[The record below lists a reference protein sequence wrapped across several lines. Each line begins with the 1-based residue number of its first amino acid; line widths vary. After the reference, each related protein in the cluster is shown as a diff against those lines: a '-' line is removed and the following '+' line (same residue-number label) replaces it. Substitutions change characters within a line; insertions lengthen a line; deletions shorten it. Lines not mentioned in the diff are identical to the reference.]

1 MRTDIVFTLT
11 GPDRVGIVE
20 EVTMVMLGLGGNVET
35 SRMTRL
41 GGEFAILML
50 VALPAARAAEVDAA
64 FEGLAAQGYQV
75 TVSTTDRAAAEVHR
89 GWLRYQIEV
98 HGADHEGIIH
108 EIALG
113 LSRRGIDIESA
124 DTGTT
129 RAPVSGTPLFSMTA
143 LVAVPPDLA
152 EAEWTEELREAG
164 YQANVGINV
173 SAVDVE

>member
-20 EVTMVMLGLGGNVET
+20 EVTGVVLGLGGNVQT

-50 VALPAARAAEVDAA
+50 VSLPAARAGEVDAA
-64 FEGLAAQGYQV
+64 FEQLTAEGYRVAV
-75 TVSTTDRAAAEVHR
+75 TTTDRATAEEYR

-108 EIALG
+108 EIARG
-113 LSRRGIDIESA
+113 LSQRGINIESA

-129 RAPVSGTPLFSMTA
+129 RAPVSGTPLFSMMA
-143 LVAVPPDLA
+143 LVAVPPGLA
-152 EAEWTEELREAG
+152 EAEWTQDLREAG
-164 YQANVGINV
+164 SEANVGI
-173 SAVDVE
+173 SITAVDVE

>member
-1 MRTDIVFTLT
+1 MRTDIVFTMT

-20 EVTMVMLGLGGNVET
+20 EVTKTMLGLDGNVET

-50 VALPAARAAEVDAA
+50 VSLPAARADDVDSA
-64 FEGLAAQGYQV
+64 FESLSQQGYRI
-75 TVSTTDRAAAEVHR
+75 TATTTDRTVAEAHR

-108 EIALG
+108 EISRG
-113 LSRRGIDIESA
+113 LAQRRINIESA

-143 LVAVPPDLA
+143 LVAVPPDLP
-152 EAEWTEELREAG
+152 ESEWTADLRDAG
-164 YQANVGINV
+164 YQANVGITV
-173 SAVDVE
+173 VAVDVE

>member
-1 MRTDIVFTLT
+1 MRTNIVFTLT

-20 EVTMVMLGLGGNVET
+20 DVTAVMLGLDGNVET

-50 VALPAARAAEVDAA
+50 VSLPEARADEVESAIA
-64 FEGLAAQGYQV
+64 RLAAEGYRV
-75 TVSTTDRAAAEVHR
+75 SVSTTDRATAEAYR
-89 GWLRYQIEV
+89 GWLRYQIDV

-108 EIALG
+108 EMARG
-113 LSRRGIDIESA
+113 LSRRGINIESA

-129 RAPVSGTPLFSMTA
+129 RAPVSGTPLFSMMA

-152 EAEWTEELREAG
+152 EAEWTEELREVV
-164 YQANVGINV
+164 YEANVGI
-173 SAVDVE
+173 SITAVDVE